1 MITTDL
7 STQLCVY
14 QLEMEFS
21 GTYWFNTRHIYI
33 VSIKMSSRNEWVN
46 RGQDAHYLILNFI
59 RMFLYTLY
67 KYKNNLRPVFTIKTH
82 FYLDIINI
90 NMI

>member
-21 GTYWFNTRHIYI
+21 GTNWFNTHI
-33 VSIKMSSRNEWVN
+33 VSIKMRSRNEWVN

-67 KYKNNLRPVFTIKTH
+67 KYKNNLRPVFTIKTY

>member
-46 RGQDAHYLILNFI
+46 RGQDAHYLILNFKLCSFI
-59 RMFLYTLY
+59 HSTY
-67 KYKNNLRPVFTIKTH
+67 IK
-82 FYLDIINI
+82 
-90 NMI
+90 MIYVQCLQLKHIFI

>member
-33 VSIKMSSRNEWVN
+33 VSIKMRSRNEWVN
-46 RGQDAHYLILNFI
+46 RGQDAHYLIYILYVCSFI
-59 RMFLYTLY
+59 HCT
-67 KYKNNLRPVFTIKTH
+67 NIK
-82 FYLDIINI
+82 IIYVQCLQLKHI
-90 NMI
+90 FI